1 MRSVVIN
8 SSHHQYTILTCLTCP
23 ICEGTLERVG
33 SVLKCPRGHS
43 FDVAREGYV
52 NLLTGKPRGD
62 TREMA
67 RARRAFLEQGWYAP
81 LSDRL
86 NALAAQCLAIT
97 STPLVLDAGCGE
109 GYYLGRLA
117 GDTDA
122 RGAEGPA
129 HEAEGLKGEGAQDG
143 GRVYLGLDISK
154 DAVRLAARRYSGIGF
169 VVADLTRRLPIATAA
184 VGLLLNVFAPRNAAE
199 FERVLAPG
207 GALLIAIPA
216 PEHLMELR
224 GALSLLAIEPEKE
237 RHVITQLAGAFELVS
252 AETVAYPMR
261 LDRMAAGALVTM
273 TPNYWHRTE
282 RTADALA
289 ALGDETAA
297 TAAFRVLRFRRR

>member
-1 MRSVVIN
+1 M
-8 SSHHQYTILTCLTCP
+8 
-23 ICEGTLERVG
+23 RVG
-33 SVLKCPRGHS
+33 NALKCPRGHS

-86 NALAAQCLAIT
+86 NALAAQCLETT
-97 STPLVLDAGCGE
+97 SAPIVLDAGCGE

-117 GDTDA
+117 SDTDA

-129 HEAEGLKGEGAQDG
+129 HNAEGMKGKGAEDG
-143 GRVYLGLDISK
+143 GRMYLGLDISK
-154 DAVRLAARRYSGIGF
+154 DAVRLAARRYPGIGF

-184 VGLLLNVFAPRNAAE
+184 VGMLLNVFAPRNAAE
-199 FERVLAPG
+199 FERVVAPG
-207 GALLIAIPA
+207 GSLLIAIPA
-216 PEHLMELR
+216 PEHLKELR
-224 GALSLLAIEPEKE
+224 VALLLLAIEPEKE
-237 RHVITQLAGAFELVS
+237 RHVIAQLAGAFELVS
-252 AETVAYPMR
+252 AATVAYPMR
-261 LDRMAAGALVTM
+261 LDRMAARALVTM

-282 RTADALA
+282 HTDEALA
-289 ALGDETAA
+289 ALDDETVA
-297 TAAFRVLRFRRR
+297 TAAFRVLRFQRR